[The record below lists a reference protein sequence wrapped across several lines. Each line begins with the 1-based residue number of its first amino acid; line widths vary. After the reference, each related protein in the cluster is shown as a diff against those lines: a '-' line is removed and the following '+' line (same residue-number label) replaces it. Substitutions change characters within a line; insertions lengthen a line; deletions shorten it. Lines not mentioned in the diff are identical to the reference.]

1 MEKGE
6 GRREKGEGR
15 REREKYHIMSTGK
28 ESFIIR
34 IIAAVLV
41 FVLVFA
47 ALQRLLVPKYATNA
61 LEGGLIRE
69 YYKSTMDQDVIFVG
83 DCEVYAN
90 FSTIALWED
99 HGITSFIRGSPQQ
112 LVWHSYY
119 LLEDTLRNA
128 RQKPRIVV
136 FNIMAMQYGEPQYEP
151 YNRLTLDGMRMSP
164 VKLRAIEASRLD
176 DEDRLSYF
184 FPLLRYK
191 EHWRELGSEDFKYF
205 FRDPQVSISGFMI
218 RSDTVPVGF
227 IPEPMRRADYKFS
240 EKAYHY
246 LERMV
251 ELTREHGIELVLIK
265 APNLYPYWYEEW
277 DEQIVNFA
285 ETNGLLYINF
295 LDHIEDI
302 GLDWSV
308 HSFNAGLHLNVF
320 GAELMSRYFGKVLTD
335 NYHLPDRRSYP
346 DTAAVWNKMAE
357 QYHGLIRVQQEE
369 IAQNG
374 SISSFLIK

>member
-1 MEKGE
+1 
-6 GRREKGEGR
+6 
-15 REREKYHIMSTGK
+15 MSAGK
-28 ESFIIR
+28 RSFFIR
-34 IIAAVLV
+34 IISAVVV
-41 FVLVFA
+41 FVLVFT
-47 ALQRLLVPKYATNA
+47 ALQRLLVPKYATAA

-69 YYKSTMDQDVIFVG
+69 YYKSTRDQDVIFIG

-90 FSTIALWED
+90 FSTIGLWED
-99 HGITSFIRGSPQQ
+99 HGITSYIRGSPQQ

-119 LLEDTLRNA
+119 LLEDTLRFA
-128 RQKPRIVV
+128 RQKPRVVV

-164 VKLRAIEASRLD
+164 VKLRAIEASRLE

-191 EHWRELGSEDFKYF
+191 EHWRELGSEDFRYF
-205 FRDPQVSISGFMI
+205 FRNPRVSINGFMI

-227 IPEPMRRADYKFS
+227 IPEPMRRADFRFG

-251 ELTREHGIELVLIK
+251 ELTNEHGIELVLIK

-277 DEQIVNFA
+277 DEQIVDFA
-285 ETNGLLYINF
+285 ETHGLLYINF
-295 LDHIEDI
+295 LDHTDDI
-302 GLDWSV
+302 GLDWSL

-320 GAELMSRYFGKVLTD
+320 GAELMSFYFGRILTD
-335 NYHLPDRRSYP
+335 NYDLPDRRSYP
-346 DTAAVWNKMAE
+346 DTAAVWNKMSE
-357 QYHGLIRVQQEE
+357 QYHSLVRVQQEE
-369 IAQNG
+369 IIQTGGIN
-374 SISSFLIK
+374 SFLVN